1 MLVKQ
6 VQLLD
11 GPGWGLPEEIKGAA
25 ALFPLVVLAI
35 AKPVRDG
42 GPIEGAGRCSA
53 QPSVSSRPR
62 DV

>member
-25 ALFPLVVLAI
+25 ALFPL
-35 AKPVRDG
+35 G
-42 GPIEGAGRCSA
+42 
-53 QPSVSSRPR
+53 SVCNCQASTGWRPH
-62 DV
+62 

>member
-35 AKPVRDG
+35 AKPVR
-42 GPIEGAGRCSA
+42 EW
-53 QPSVSSRPR
+53 RPH
-62 DV
+62 